1 MSRHVAPSE
10 SNRPTH
16 TVEDYLMTM
25 LVMERDYGEIVAA
38 RLAEM
43 MAVAPATVAMTLKR
57 MERDNWITGTGRK
70 AVHLTETGRELQT
83 ACHEIFQVL
92 ARTDDRLSSIRGLE
106 SGRLQ
111 LAISTT
117 GKYFAPRMLAAFL
130 EQHPGVDVSLQ
141 IHNRRTL
148 LERLAD
154 DMDDLYIFAE
164 RPGDVEVVMQ
174 QILPNPMVVFAR
186 SDHMLAG
193 QKGIPFE
200 RIAQERFLM
209 REPGSGTRIA
219 VQEIFD
225 RHGLQPWV
233 RMELSTNEAIT
244 EAILSGLGISIMPR
258 HTLGHD
264 AGNDQLITL
273 DVEGF
278 PLERYWYFVY
288 PIGKQLPV
296 AAQAFMEFTRENVQ
310 QLVLGYLE
318 PHGVARKAVAS

>member
-1 MSRHVAPSE
+1 MLQPKIRRYFRHGTLQQLGVFEA
-10 SNRPTH
+10 
-16 TVEDYLMTM
+16 V
-25 LVMERDYGEIVAA
+25 A
-38 RLAEM
+38 RLGNFTRAGEELYMAQPTVSLQVKKLAE
-43 MAVAPATVAMTLKR
+43 TVGLPLF
-57 MERDNWITGTGRK
+57 EQVGNH
-70 AVHLTETGRELQT
+70 VHLTETGRELQT

-92 ARTDDRLSSIRGLE
+92 AKTDDRLSSIRGLE

-130 EQHPGVDVSLQ
+130 QQHPGVEVSLH

-154 DMDDLYIFAE
+154 DMDDLYIFAD
-164 RPGDVEVVMQ
+164 RPGDAEVVAQ

-186 SDHMLAG
+186 SDHELAG
-193 QKGIPFE
+193 QKRIPFE
-200 RIAQERFLM
+200 RMAQERFLM

-225 RHGLQPWV
+225 RHGLQPWI

-244 EAILSGLGISIMPR
+244 EAILSGLGISILPR
-258 HTLGHD
+258 YTLGHE

-310 QLVLGYLE
+310 RLVLGCLE
-318 PHGVARKAVAS
+318 PNGVARKAVNS